1 MKDILSL
8 IPYEVNDYVKSL
20 IEGQDLIIR
29 TVPKRRTKHGDYR
42 KLNNKHIIK
51 IATIES
57 MKHYT
62 SFRIIKYILKYF

>member
-1 MKDILSL
+1 MDSIVGL
-8 IPYEVNDYVKSL
+8 
-20 IEGQDLIIR
+20 LIICLLIANITAIR
-29 TVPKRRTKHGDYR
+29 
-42 KLNNKHIIK
+42 LINNKHIIK